1 MFKSLGLVRFKK
13 NILEKSLMLA
23 KVTFIKVKTVKTVA
37 NIVKYNYIF
46 KIRFIL
52 IYFKM

>member
-13 NILEKSLMLA
+13 KYFGKKSLMLA
-23 KVTFIKVKTVKTVA
+23 KVTFIKVKTVA